1 MIKAKKKLLKKE
13 AKRLLG
19 EASKLL
25 GEASKITKKA
35 KKLKERA
42 KRLREK
48 ASNRT
53 SKEDRGFVKYKGE
66 WIRKGNKKDIER
78 VDKRAKKA
86 GEKAEYKK
94 KLDLLSQSKYS
105 KKYDGLTEKRKSFV
119 KRKYKKYAK
128 LSRRELEKIVQEE
141 HILDFIRKNQPVD
154 GPKIK
159 EDLLRNYRT
168 DRTSLLKLEREHKI
182 KYQDSPKG
190 YVIGE
195 EFKKDVNMIK

>member
-1 MIKAKKKLLKKE
+1 MIKDKKKQLKKK
-13 AKRLLG
+13 AK
-19 EASKLL
+19 KLL
-25 GEASKITKKA
+25 GEARKLTKTANKLRERA
-35 KKLKERA
+35 KRLRERA

-66 WIRKGNKKDIER
+66 WIRKGNKKDKER

-86 GEKAEYKK
+86 AEKAEDKK
-94 KLDLLSQSKYS
+94 KLDLISQSYYS
-105 KKYDGLTEKRKSFV
+105 KKYNDLTEKQKSFV
-119 KRKYKKYAK
+119 KKEWKKYGWP
-128 LSRRELEKIVQEE
+128 SRRELEKIVQEE
-141 HILDFIRKNQPVD
+141 HVLNFIHKNQLVD

-168 DRTSLLKLEREHKI
+168 DRTSLRKLEKEYKI
-182 KYQDSPKG
+182 NYQDSPKG

-195 EFKKDVNMIK
+195 EFKKKMLI

>member
-1 MIKAKKKLLKKE
+1 MIKDKKKQLKKE
-13 AKRLLG
+13 AK
-19 EASKLL
+19 KLL
-25 GEASKITKKA
+25 GEARKLTKTA
-35 KKLKERA
+35 NKLRERA

-66 WIRKGNKKDIER
+66 WIRKGNKKDKER

-86 GEKAEYKK
+86 AEKAEDKK
-94 KLDLLSQSKYS
+94 KLDLISQSYYS
-105 KKYDGLTEKRKSFV
+105 KKYNDLTEKRKSFV
-119 KRKYKKYAK
+119 KKKYKKYAE
-128 LSRRELEKIVQEE
+128 LPRRELEKIVQEE
-141 HILDFIRKNQPVD
+141 HVLDFIFKNQPVD

-168 DRTSLLKLEREHKI
+168 DRTSLRKLEKEYKI
-182 KYQDSPKG
+182 NYQDSPKG

-195 EFKKDVNMIK
+195 EFKKKMLI

>member
-1 MIKAKKKLLKKE
+1 MIKDKKKQLKKK
-13 AKRLLG
+13 AK
-19 EASKLL
+19 KLL
-25 GEASKITKKA
+25 GEARKLTKTANKLRERA
-35 KKLKERA
+35 KRLRERA

-86 GEKAEYKK
+86 AEKAEDKK
-94 KLDLLSQSKYS
+94 KLDLISQSYYS
-105 KKYDGLTEKRKSFV
+105 KKYNDLTEKQKSFV
-119 KRKYKKYAK
+119 KKEWKKYGWP
-128 LSRRELEKIVQEE
+128 SRRELEKIVQEE
-141 HILDFIRKNQPVD
+141 HVLDFIFKNQPVD

-168 DRTSLLKLEREHKI
+168 DRTSLRKLEKEYKI
-182 KYQDSPKG
+182 NYQDSPKG

-195 EFKKDVNMIK
+195 EFKKKMLI

>member
-1 MIKAKKKLLKKE
+1 MIKDKKKQLKKE

-19 EASKLL
+19 EASKLTKKANEL
-25 GEASKITKKA
+25 KKKA

-66 WIRKGNKKDIER
+66 WIRKGNKKDKER

-86 GEKAEYKK
+86 GEKAEDKK
-94 KLDLLSQSKYS
+94 KLDLISQSYYS
-105 KKYDGLTEKRKSFV
+105 KKYNDLIEKQKSFV
-119 KRKYKKYAK
+119 KKKYKKYAE
-128 LSRRELEKIVQEE
+128 LPRRELEKIVQEE
-141 HILDFIRKNQPVD
+141 HVLDFIFKNQPVD

-168 DRTSLLKLEREHKI
+168 DRTSLRKLEKEYKI
-182 KYQDSPKG
+182 NYQDSPKG

-195 EFKKDVNMIK
+195 EFKKKMLI

>member
-1 MIKAKKKLLKKE
+1 MIKAKKNQLKKK
-13 AKRLLG
+13 AK
-19 EASKLL
+19 KLL
-25 GEASKITKKA
+25 GEARNLIKTA
-35 KKLKERA
+35 KKLKERAKRLRERA

-66 WIRKGNKKDIER
+66 WIKKGNKKDIER

-86 GEKAEYKK
+86 GEKAEDKK

-128 LSRRELEKIVQEE
+128 LSRSELEKIVQEE
-141 HILDFIRKNQPVD
+141 HVLDFIHKNQPVD

-182 KYQDSPKG
+182 KYQGSLKG
-190 YVIGE
+190 YVIDD
-195 EFKKDVNMIK
+195 EFKKKMLI

>member
-1 MIKAKKKLLKKE
+1 MKAKKNQLKKK
-13 AKRLLG
+13 AKKLLG

-25 GEASKITKKA
+25 GEASKLTKKA

-66 WIRKGNKKDIER
+66 WIKKGNKKDIER
-78 VDKRAKKA
+78 VDKRAKKS
-86 GEKAEYKK
+86 GEKAEDKK
-94 KLDLLSQSKYS
+94 KLDLISQSYYS
-105 KKYDGLTEKRKSFV
+105 KKYDELTKKQKSFV
-119 KRKYKKYAK
+119 KKKYKKYAE
-128 LSRRELEKIVQEE
+128 LPRRKIEKILQEK

-154 GPKIK
+154 GLKIK

-182 KYQDSPKG
+182 NYQDSPKG
-190 YVIGE
+190 YVIGD
-195 EFKKDVNMIK
+195 EFKKKMLI